1 MSSVARIGGFIL
13 ILFLCVFSSACF
25 TFEQE
30 IFLNADGSGELTL
43 YISLPDFPEDM
54 KSQAAPGQKKDP
66 TLEIEQFK
74 KEMTASAS
82 PSLKI
87 KEIRQIKA
95 NGVQGI
101 YAVFQFKD
109 IKDVQATLANLGK
122 GSLKE
127 GEIKGNSQWTVEL
140 ERKAANKNVFTGRFL
155 LNLDDSKKVEEKK
168 PDEKKDGE
176 PKLEIN
182 LDGFEDQMKSLAL
195 GLIRFRFVLHAPA
208 PITDSNADMIVQ
220 ERTAV
225 WNCSLI
231 SFVKNKKAI
240 EMKAT
245 Y

>member
-1 MSSVARIGGFIL
+1 MSLLARVSGFVF

-30 IFLNADGSGELTL
+30 IFLNPDGSGELTI

-66 TLEIEQFK
+66 ALEIDQFRK
-74 KEMTASAS
+74 DMTSSAS
-82 PSLKI
+82 PAVKI

-95 NGVQGI
+95 NGAQGI

-109 IKDVQATLANLGK
+109 IKDIQATLANLGK

-127 GEIKGNSQWTVEL
+127 GEIKGNSEWTVEL
-140 ERKAANKNVFTGRFL
+140 DRKQNNRNAFVGRFF
-155 LNLDDSKKVEEKK
+155 LDLDEKKKPEEKK
-168 PDEKKDGE
+168 PEPKKEGE
-176 PKLEIN
+176 PKVEIN
-182 LDGFEDQMKSLAL
+182 LDGFEEQMKSLLL

-231 SFVKNKKAI
+231 AFVKNKKPI